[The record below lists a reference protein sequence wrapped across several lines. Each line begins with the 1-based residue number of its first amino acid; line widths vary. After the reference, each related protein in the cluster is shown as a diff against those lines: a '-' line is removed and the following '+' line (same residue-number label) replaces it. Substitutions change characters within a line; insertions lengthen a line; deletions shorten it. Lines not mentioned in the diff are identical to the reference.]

1 MVEIYM
7 TKGDIMKKNAHHDLK
22 VVVGAVVG
30 FTLVFILLF
39 T

>member
-1 MVEIYM
+1 MVTYYM
-7 TKGDIMKKNAHHDLK
+7 KGDIMKKKAHNDLK
-22 VVVGAVVG
+22 VVVGALIG

>member
-1 MVEIYM
+1 MM
-7 TKGDIMKKNAHHDLK
+7 KGGIMKKNAQNDLK
-22 VVVGAVVG
+22 VVIGALIG